1 MRSLSD
7 VFQANAMG
15 RAPSPQSDMQMLA
28 ARFSE
33 AVQRLDYLTVTDH
46 LLSPDVVWVF
56 GWGERVEGRAAIR
69 SRFALMA
76 RRAPIIYNRTLD
88 LFFQTSGFARRCNVQ
103 RRLVD
108 RPVRLDTESLWTYT
122 VEGGLI
128 VKGED
133 FLQRARLLELNADV
147 VLEEAEGQDGLAMLR
162 EISK

>member
-1 MRSLSD
+1 MWSISD
-7 VFQANAMG
+7 VFLANAMG
-15 RAPSPQSDMQMLA
+15 RAPSPQSDIQLLA

-33 AVQRLDYLTVTDH
+33 AVERLDYLAVTDH
-46 LLSPDVVWVF
+46 LLSADAVWVF
-56 GWGERVEGRAAIR
+56 GWGERIEGRSAIR

-103 RRLVD
+103 RRLLD

-122 VEGGLI
+122 VQDGLI

-133 FLQRARLLELNADV
+133 FLQRTRLLELDKDV
-147 VLEEAEGQDGLAMLR
+147 VLEEAEGQDGFALLR
-162 EISK
+162 QISK